1 MRVTSPEMER
11 FRRLAVASTVAT
23 FVLIAIGGVVRA
35 TKSGLGCG
43 TDWPDCSGELLP
55 PLASRALAIEYS
67 HRLMASIVLLMLAGL
82 AGLAVWRHRGSP
94 AIMWPSITAF
104 GLVVFQ
110 ALLGA
115 VVVKLELQAVSVVL
129 HLGTALLLVGVL
141 VYLVAASSP
150 GSDRPP
156 KTDRSL
162 SRRGAML
169 AGAVWLLLLSGSYV
183 TGADAGYVFPDWP
196 LMNGSLLPNLTV
208 ESYAI
213 HWTHRVLAALVGVL
227 VVLFAVKV
235 MRRKS
240 DMPGAARLAH
250 AVAGGYVL
258 QILIGAANIWSRLNA
273 AVVTAHLLVGALLF
287 GGLVGIS
294 VAVHPSLQRAGIEEP
309 AGRGRPAFRAATE

>member
-1 MRVTSPEMER
+1 MER

-23 FVLIAIGGVVRA
+23 FLLIAIGGVVRA

-43 TDWPDCSGELLP
+43 TDWPDCSGELIP
-55 PLASRALAIEYS
+55 SLASRALAIEYS
-67 HRLMASIVLLMLAGL
+67 HRLMAAVVLLLLAGL
-82 AGLAVWRHRGSP
+82 AALAVWRHRASP
-94 AIMWPSITAF
+94 AIVWPSVAAF

-141 VYLVAASSP
+141 VYLVVASSP
-150 GSDRPP
+150 GGDRAAT
-156 KTDRSL
+156 TDRSL
-162 SRRGAML
+162 SRQGAML
-169 AGAVWLLLLSGSYV
+169 AGAVWMLLLSGSYV

-196 LMNGSLLPNLTV
+196 LMNGSLLPNLAV

-213 HWTHRVLAALVGVL
+213 HWAHRVLAALVGV
-227 VVLFAVKV
+227 VVALFAVKV
-235 MRRKS
+235 VRRRGA
-240 DMPGAARLAH
+240 MPGAARLAH

-258 QILIGAANIWSRLNA
+258 QIVVGAANIWTRLNA

-294 VAVHPSLQRAGIEEP
+294 LAVHPSLQKAGTAEP
-309 AGRGRPAFRAATE
+309 AGRRQPAFRTATE

>member
-23 FVLIAIGGVVRA
+23 FLLIAIGGVVRA

-43 TDWPDCSGELLP
+43 TDWPHCSGELIP
-55 PLASRALAIEYS
+55 SLASRALVIEYS
-67 HRLMASIVLLMLAGL
+67 HRLMASVVLLLLAGL
-82 AGLAVWRHRGSP
+82 AGLAVWRHRESP
-94 AIMWPSITAF
+94 AILWPSVAAF

-141 VYLVAASSP
+141 VYLVVAASP
-150 GSDRPP
+150 GGDRPAGA
-156 KTDRSL
+156 DRPL
-162 SRRGAML
+162 SRQAAML

-183 TGADAGYVFPDWP
+183 TGSDAGYVFPDWP
-196 LMNGSLLPNLTV
+196 LMNGSLIPNLAV

-213 HWTHRVLAALVGVL
+213 HWTHRVLAGLVGVV

-235 MRRKS
+235 TRRKVEI
-240 DMPGAARLAH
+240 PGPARLAH
-250 AVAGGYVL
+250 AVAGAYLL
-258 QILIGAANIWSRLNA
+258 QVLIGAANIWTRLNA
-273 AVVTAHLLVGALLF
+273 AVVTVHLLVGALLF

-294 VAVHPSLQRAGIEEP
+294 VGLHPVLQRSGTAER
-309 AGRGRPAFRAATE
+309 AGRRQPAFRTATE

>member
-23 FVLIAIGGVVRA
+23 FLLIAIGGVVRA

-43 TDWPDCSGELLP
+43 TDWPECSGELVP
-55 PLASRALAIEYS
+55 SLASRALAIEYS
-67 HRLMASIVLLMLAGL
+67 HRLMASVVLILLACL
-82 AGLAVWRHRGSP
+82 AGLAVRQHRASP
-94 AIMWPSITAF
+94 AILWPAVAAF
-104 GLVVFQ
+104 GLVVVQ

-141 VYLVAASSP
+141 VYLVIAASP
-150 GSDRPP
+150 EGERPAGAN
-156 KTDRSL
+156 RAL
-162 SRRGAML
+162 SRQ
-169 AGAVWLLLLSGSYV
+169 AGGVAAAVWLLLLSGSYV

-196 LMNGSLLPNLTV
+196 LMNGSLLPNLAV
-208 ESYAI
+208 ESNAI
-213 HWTHRVLAALVGVL
+213 HWAHRVLAGVVGVAVGACAL
-227 VVLFAVKV
+227 KVVRQK
-235 MRRKS
+235 R

-250 AVAGGYVL
+250 AVAGGYLV
-258 QILIGAANIWSRLNA
+258 QVIIGAANIWTRLNP

-294 VAVHPSLQRAGIEEP
+294 VAVHPSVRRVRTAEP
-309 AGRGRPAFRAATE
+309 ARGRQPALRTAVE